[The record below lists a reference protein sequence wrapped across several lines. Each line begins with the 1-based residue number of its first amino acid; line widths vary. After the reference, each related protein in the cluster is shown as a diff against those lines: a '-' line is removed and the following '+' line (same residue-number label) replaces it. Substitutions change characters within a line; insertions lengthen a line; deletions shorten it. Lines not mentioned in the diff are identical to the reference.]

1 MAKAEAKGKDSLD
14 ALKSEWSALK
24 AGTKKLAASFKD
36 AASSKIN
43 KVKKTWDKIKTL
55 SKELTVTFKD
65 NFTSFLKK
73 AWNKLAD
80 SINGMVDKIPVVG
93 QKIANVPKFAG
104 YEKGGYPQ
112 KYSLFMAGE
121 NGIPE
126 IAGTVGGRTAVAG
139 GAEITGIRDAI
150 YSTSQQEMEYLRE
163 QNQLLQG
170 ILAKEFGISKNDI
183 GKASRSYARDYY
195 NRTGKEAYSF

>member
-1 MAKAEAKGKDSLD
+1 MAV
-14 ALKSEWSALK
+14 
-24 AGTKKLAASFKD
+24 SFKD
-36 AASSKIN
+36 SVSSKLK
-43 KVKKTWDKIKTL
+43 KVQKAWDSIVGKAKKL
-55 SKELTVTFKD
+55 SVTFTD
-65 NFTSFLKK
+65 NFTAPIKR
-73 AWNKLAD
+73 AWNRIAD
-80 SINGMVDKIPVVG
+80 SINSMVDKIPVVG
-93 QKIANVPKFAG
+93 KKIASVPKFPG
-104 YEKGGYPQ
+104 YEQGGYPQ

-126 IAGTVGGRTAVAG
+126 IAGTVGGKTAVAG